1 MSKGLLFFCCS
12 CAILLFTIVNLSIGP
27 IISGKVGN
35 DQDPSG
41 YNFNWGTMNCK
52 LYNDIYDESKKTLSG
67 DDLKYGAE
75 WIKKECQAKKG
86 MHDMEYTSFIFDIV
100 IGFVCGLLGLLHLFD
115 AKKEFV
121 PKTGLIGLFCGIVG
135 FVLTFVYVIFNGIVY
150 TTYHDYDDGEFK
162 RDDDSSFAAKDSSG
176 DFKCTYFED
185 NNPHSVYAKYSDLS
199 AKVYNYDKDL
209 LKSFSQ
215 EDCSL
220 HGLDLEICSTGTIE
234 SSDLSNHGISNP
246 STCNKLYITPGTDI
260 LNKDKSD
267 RFLTALILSL
277 FVCLANIG
285 LAIFGFL
292 LFRTPSEF

>member
-1 MSKGLLFFCCS
+1 MSKGLIFSCCAY
-12 CAILLFTIVNLSIGP
+12 AILLFTIVNLSVGP
-27 IISGKVGN
+27 IISGKVGT
-35 DQDPSG
+35 DDDL
-41 YNFNWGTMNCK
+41 YWGTMNCEY
-52 LYNDIYDESKKTLSG
+52 YNDRYDEDKKTLSG
-67 DDLKYGAE
+67 DDLKYG
-75 WIKKECQAKKG
+75 AKKG

-115 AKKEFV
+115 TKKEFV
-121 PKTGLIGLFCGIVG
+121 PKTGLIGLGCGIVG
-135 FVLTFVYVIFNGIVY
+135 FALTFVYVIFNGIVY

-162 RDDDSSFAAKDSSG
+162 RDDDSSFAVKDSSG
-176 DFKCTYFED
+176 NFKCTYFED

-199 AKVYNYDKDL
+199 AKKYNYDKDY
-209 LKSFSQ
+209 
-215 EDCSL
+215 
-220 HGLDLEICSTGTIE
+220 GLDLEICSTGTIE